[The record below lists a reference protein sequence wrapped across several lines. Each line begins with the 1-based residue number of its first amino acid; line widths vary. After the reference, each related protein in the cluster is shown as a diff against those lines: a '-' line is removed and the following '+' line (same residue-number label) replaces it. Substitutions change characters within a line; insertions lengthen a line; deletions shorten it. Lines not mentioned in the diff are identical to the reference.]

1 MKTIRLLCLP
11 VLIFLASCG
20 GGDEQ
25 EDDFFSDY
33 RDAYEAYMSGEKSV
47 EETIPAI
54 EKFVEDHPKEEVGH
68 LFLAHLRSWQ
78 YDWPAAEAAYRDAL
92 ALNSKSTD
100 GLLGIG
106 YIHLNRG
113 TYDSVDIYMVKVLEV
128 NAKNSYAFANLA
140 VSSLM
145 QGDTIMAL
153 ENMES
158 SLEVEET
165 GYNTAI
171 SVLLWQAVGQMEDR
185 LEAQS
190 ETANALNAEFMTKP
204 GLALKNGKDLLS
216 WLEE

>member
-1 MKTIRLLCLP
+1 MKPIHLLYLS
-11 VLIFLASCG
+11 VLIFFASCG
-20 GGDEQ
+20 GANEQ

-54 EKFVEDHPKEEVGH
+54 EKFVDDHPKEEVGH

-78 YDWPAAEAAYRDAL
+78 NDWPAAEAAYRDAL

-106 YIHLNRG
+106 YIHLNRRS
-113 TYDSVDIYMVKVLEV
+113 YDSVDIYMDKVLEV

-145 QGDTIMAL
+145 QGDTAL
-153 ENMES
+153 ALQHMES
-158 SLEVEET
+158 SLEFEET
-165 GYNTAI
+165 GYNTAL
-171 SVLLWQAVGQMEDR
+171 SVLLWQAVGQMDDR
-185 LEAQS
+185 IKAQS
-190 ETANALNAEFMTKP
+190 ETANTLNAAFMTKP
-204 GLALKNGKDLLS
+204 GLLLKHGKNLPS
-216 WLEE
+216 WLGE